1 MDTSACNYDP
11 LAEYDDGSCEYESC
25 ACTGDINGDGVIT
38 VADVL
43 LVLSEFGC
51 LSSCTA
57 DVDGDT
63 YVNVADIL
71 LLLAAFG
78 TAC

>member
-1 MDTSACNYDP
+1 
-11 LAEYDDGSCEYESC
+11 
-25 ACTGDINGDGVIT
+25 
-38 VADVL
+38 L

-51 LSSCTA
+51 LSGCTA

-71 LLLAAFG
+71 LLLSAFG

>member
-1 MDTSACNYDP
+1 
-11 LAEYDDGSCEYESC
+11 
-25 ACTGDINGDGVIT
+25 VIT

-51 LSSCTA
+51 VSGCTA

-63 YVNVADIL
+63 YVNVSDIL

>member
-1 MDTSACNYDP
+1 
-11 LAEYDDGSCEYESC
+11 
-25 ACTGDINGDGVIT
+25 VIT

-51 LSSCTA
+51 LAGCTA